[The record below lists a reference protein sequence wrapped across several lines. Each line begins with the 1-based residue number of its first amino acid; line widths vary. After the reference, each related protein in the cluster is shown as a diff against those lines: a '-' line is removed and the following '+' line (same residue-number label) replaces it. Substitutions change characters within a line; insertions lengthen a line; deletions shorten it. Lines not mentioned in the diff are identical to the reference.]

1 MYQDMNEKLRQESNI
16 INQKIKDLEKTLG
29 MIKNQK
35 TLKDDKDKAIM
46 DRKSKN
52 NNNQNSNKK
61 LIMISLVLF
70 GLIIGANLACLY
82 NRIFNKDKL
91 II

>member
-1 MYQDMNEKLRQESNI
+1 
-16 INQKIKDLEKTLG
+16 

-35 TLKDDKDKAIM
+35 TLKDDKDKAII

-52 NNNQNSNKK
+52 NMNQNSNKK